1 MEKQSIHIKKLI
13 FKIVFFGI
21 STVVFVL
28 LWNFLF
34 INDNSN
40 NDQNNETKV
49 KSTRTDKKIIVYTLN
64 KSPFSNDGKITYKLT
79 TLDQLE
85 KSKKEDIIL
94 IPSDYLKAIYKE
106 KINNIADSGDSIIFY
121 GDDISAEKVVLF
133 FDGEIPVVPI
143 ESSIPL
149 KFQAYGIT
157 TLNKELTPVFVSATS
172 DQNVLNNNSFRE
184 LFIQIAK
191 K

>member
-49 KSTRTDKKIIVYTLN
+49 KSTTTDKKIIVYTLN

-106 KINNIADSGDSIIFY
+106 KINNLADSGDSIIFY

-172 DQNVLNNNSFRE
+172 DQNVLNNDSFRE